1 MENIIEKMER
11 EIEQQQDEIEQL
23 KKGGSNQAADL

>member
-1 MENIIEKMER
+1 MENIIEKMEK

-23 KKGGSNQAADL
+23 KKGGSKEADDL